1 MEDAIKEDIKNAIKV
16 MKAGGIILY
25 PTDTIWGLGCDATNE
40 AAVKK
45 IFDIKKREDSKSML
59 VLTDAAAK
67 IERLVGDI
75 PPIIWDLVEVSDK
88 PLTIIYP
95 GGKNM
100 AKNLIA
106 EDGSVGIRITNETFS
121 KELCFQFR
129 MPVVST
135 SANISGEPSPANFSE
150 ISEEIK
156 NAVDYIVKYRQ
167 NDKTKSKPSS
177 IIKVEADGAI
187 KIIRE

>member
-1 MEDAIKEDIKNAIKV
+1 MQDIIKEDIKNAIKV
-16 MKAGGIILY
+16 MKQGGIILY

-45 IFDIKKREDSKSML
+45 IFELKKREDSKSML

-67 IERLVGDI
+67 VERLIGEV
-75 PPIIWDLVEVSDK
+75 PPVVWDLVEVSDK

-95 GGKNM
+95 GGKNL
-100 AKNLIA
+100 APNLIA
-106 EDGSVGIRITNETFS
+106 QDGSVGIRITNETFS

-129 MPVVST
+129 MPIVST
-135 SANISGEPSPANFSE
+135 SANISGEPSPSNFAE
-150 ISEEIK
+150 ISDEIK

-167 NDKTKSKPSS
+167 NDNTKSKPSS
-177 IIKVEADGAI
+177 IIKVESDGAI

>member
-25 PTDTIWGLGCDATNE
+25 PTDTIWGLGCDATNK

>member
-1 MEDAIKEDIKNAIKV
+1 MEDIIKEDIKNAIKV

-45 IFDIKKREDSKSML
+45 IFDLKKREDSKAML
-59 VLTDAAAK
+59 VLTDSAAK
-67 IERLVGDI
+67 VERLVGEV
-75 PPIIWDLVEVSDK
+75 PSVVWDLVEVSDK

-100 AKNLIA
+100 APNLIA

-129 MPVVST
+129 MPIVST
-135 SANISGEPSPANFSE
+135 SANISGEPSPNNFAE
-150 ISEEIK
+150 ISDEIK

-167 NDKTKSKPSS
+167 SDNTKAKPSS
-177 IIKVEADGAI
+177 IIKVESNGVI

>member
-150 ISEEIK
+150 IREEIK

>member
-1 MEDAIKEDIKNAIKV
+1 MEENIKEDIKNAIKT

-40 AAVKK
+40 EAVKK
-45 IFDIKKREDSKSML
+45 IFEIKKREDSKSML
-59 VLTDAAAK
+59 VLTDSAAK
-67 IERLVGDI
+67 VERLVGDVPNI
-75 PPIIWDLVEVSDK
+75 VWDLVELSDK

-106 EDGSVGIRITNETFS
+106 QDGSVGIRITNETFS
-121 KELCFQFR
+121 KELCTQFR
-129 MPVVST
+129 LPIVST
-135 SANISGEPSPANFSE
+135 SANISGEPSPSNFSE
-150 ISEEIK
+150 ISEEILQS
-156 NAVDYIVKYRQ
+156 VDYVVKYRQ
-167 NDKTKSKPSS
+167 NDKTKAKPSS
-177 IIKVEADGAI
+177 IIKVDSDGTI

>member
-1 MEDAIKEDIKNAIKV
+1 MKEDIKNAIKV